1 MEPID
6 NPPVDKS
13 NPEYGLHG
21 YTLHIV
27 LHNTAAEILSG
38 YFPQLSGNPII

>member
-27 LHNTAAEILSG
+27 LHNTAAEIDLVWILSSA
-38 YFPQLSGNPII
+38 LR